1 MKEGET
7 GDFWIC
13 FPQHLTSWCGDGR
26 NLVPFVFLSCALSYL
41 KDNKSIEYYWTA
53 DFKSEQKQEK
63 V

>member
-1 MKEGET
+1 MISGYVFPSILLVGVEMGEI
-7 GDFWIC
+7 WY
-13 FPQHLTSWCGDGR
+13 L
-26 NLVPFVFLSCALSYL
+26 FVFLSCVLSYL